1 MKPPQPPSNAAQLA
15 TVVAK
20 HCVDKGYVV
29 DAPET
34 DKRGYLNFEVSIP
47 GRGSGVRISL
57 NGEVF
62 NLSFPAGYGWTEFA
76 QYPQD
81 TPEVLAAFLAFLD
94 AYADPATR
102 EVEVKRRLRR
112 PRLELHVRNGA
123 VLRRR
128 GWSKGPPDTPE
139 G

>member
-1 MKPPQPPSNAAQLA
+1 MKQPQPPYNYAQLSA
-15 TVVAK
+15 VVTR
-20 HCVDKGYVV
+20 HCVEKGYVV
-29 DAPET
+29 DGPDT
-34 DKRGYLNFEVSIP
+34 DKHGCLCFEVSIS
-47 GRGSGVRISL
+47 GRDSGVRISL

-62 NLSFPAGYGWTEFA
+62 TLSFPAGYSWTEFA
-76 QYPQD
+76 QYPED
-81 TPEVLAAFLAFLD
+81 TPEVLTDVLAFLD

-112 PRLELHVRNGA
+112 SRFELHVRNGA

-128 GWSKGPPDTPE
+128 GWSSGPPDAPE